1 MSNYFHS
8 RTIFVAKKNR
18 NGKTMLGRQTVSGGV
33 TYLRDVEHDLAT
45 GSSNP
50 ETSESGTGNSQTLDF
65 DNTPIQG
72 SSNPVTSGGLFE
84 RFEELE
90 NELEE
95 FAEATKVNALT
106 PQEVDAIWADIT
118 GTVYL

>member
-1 MSNYFHS
+1 MSNYFRS

-45 GSSNP
+45 GSSTP
-50 ETSESGTGNSQTLDF
+50 EAVESGTGTSQPLDF
-65 DNTPIQG
+65 DNTPTQG

-95 FAEATKVNALT
+95 FAEATKVNVLT

>member
-1 MSNYFHS
+1 MSSYFKS
-8 RTIFVAKKNR
+8 QTTFVSKKNR
-18 NGKTMLGRQTVSGGV
+18 NGKTMLGRQSVSGGV
-33 TYLRDVEHDLAT
+33 TYLREVEHDLAT
-45 GSSNP
+45 GSSTP
-50 ETSESGTGNSQTLDF
+50 EAIESGTGTSQPLDF
-65 DNTPIQG
+65 DNTPTQG

-106 PQEVDAIWADIT
+106 PQEVYAIWADIT

>member
-45 GSSNP
+45 GSSTP
-50 ETSESGTGNSQTLDF
+50 EAVESGTGTSQPLDF
-65 DNTPIQG
+65 DNTPTQG

-95 FAEATKVNALT
+95 FAEATKVDALT